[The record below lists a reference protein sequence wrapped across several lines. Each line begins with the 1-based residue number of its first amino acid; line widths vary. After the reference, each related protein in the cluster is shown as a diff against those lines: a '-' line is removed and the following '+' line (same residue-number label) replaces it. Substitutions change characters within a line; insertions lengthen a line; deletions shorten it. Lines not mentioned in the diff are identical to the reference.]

1 MPNWKNRTMMMNSG
15 GSVSRPTMTDFFE
28 QGYANLGSEKNP
40 NTSYN
45 ENRRSDRN
53 IDDLRR
59 LMQNQYYDKI
69 SSGTGLGD
77 IKEQVNKIQNMKRKG
92 KNLSQDLDYGPFS
105 GSLSAD
111 ENSITAR
118 ANVGKGIFELLRDR
132 DSGDNSASYRRGNYL
147 LSGSE
152 SGRKSLDYRNGPFY
166 GSAFTGDKRLGD
178 GVRAGMKFS
187 FSKGGPVQGFNTGGR
202 VGTSK
207 VRPSGNIIKEEII
220 KFDEL
225 DRPIFVKPSPKIN
238 RPDDFYNMDLIENLV
253 TTLPRRSINARGVGS
268 AASDKTVEDF
278 SSLGIL
284 GLGRNTL
291 GGESR
296 DLARYF
302 QENPE
307 RYKAVM
313 EKFDGNLNDLTKYLE
328 SDKVTAEDAELFGST
343 NLVEI
348 QKNIAKSREGSE
360 EPQTVSTES
369 EDNETTEENTEPP
382 EQPDNEEQKDM
393 TEFQKFATEL
403 LLRDEGSYS
412 PEAERA
418 GQVSSMY
425 GQIAPGQVGGFGAA
439 EARGVAAAEIA
450 QQKIDADNRTI
461 GGALAKK
468 RMELAAAPKYGDFG
482 QLPLGKLG
490 DTEMTAQVYKSKNPG
505 KYNSLFAEGAA
516 DSVVGD
522 VYTRTDTIN
531 RQLKAM
537 QAIYDSAEQATG
549 GPNRFIAFAES
560 LAGVFGMNPPAG
572 GFTNVEA
579 AVQFLQLEL
588 AKELLGEGGKTIS
601 DNERKMVSQALGMP
615 GATTTPAQ
623 LRSKLSNVI
632 NKLNSNLEENK
643 RFLTRNSKKHP
654 DIARAIA
661 NHNANKESEEK
672 VISKNAY
679 MGK

>member
-1 MPNWKNRTMMMNSG
+1 
-15 GSVSRPTMTDFFE
+15 MTDFFE

-40 NTSYN
+40 DTYYN
-45 ENRRSDRN
+45 DNRRSDRN
-53 IDDLRR
+53 IDDLRK

-69 SSGTGLGD
+69 SSGSDIGS
-77 IKEQVNKIQNMKRKG
+77 IKEQINKIEKMKRKG
-92 KNLSQDLDYGPFS
+92 KNLNQNLDYGPFS

-111 ENSITAR
+111 KNSITAR

-178 GVRAGMKFS
+178 GVKAGMRFS

-202 VGTSK
+202 VGTNK
-207 VRPSGNIIKEEII
+207 VRPSGNIIEEEII

-225 DRPIFVKPSPKIN
+225 ERPIFVKPSSKRN

-253 TTLPRRSINARGVGS
+253 TTLPRRGINARG
-268 AASDKTVEDF
+268 AASNKTVADF

-284 GLGRNTL
+284 GLGRNTF

-313 EKFDGNLNDLTKYLE
+313 ENFDGNLNDLTKYLE

-348 QKNIAKSREGSE
+348 QKNIAESREGSE
-360 EPQTVSTES
+360 DFKKVSTES
-369 EDNETTEENTEPP
+369 EDNENTEENTEPP
-382 EQPDNEEQKDM
+382 KQPAKEKTDFEL
-393 TEFQKFATEL
+393 FADEIAI
-403 LLRDEGSYS
+403 RDQGSYS

-450 QQKIDADNRTI
+450 QQKIDAD
-461 GGALAKK
+461 
-468 RMELAAAPKYGDFG
+468 E
-482 QLPLGKLG
+482 
-490 DTEMTAQVYKSKNPG
+490 
-505 KYNSLFAEGAA
+505 
-516 DSVVGD
+516 
-522 VYTRTDTIN
+522 
-531 RQLKAM
+531 
-537 QAIYDSAEQATG
+537 
-549 GPNRFIAFAES
+549 
-560 LAGVFGMNPPAG
+560 
-572 GFTNVEA
+572 
-579 AVQFLQLEL
+579 
-588 AKELLGEGGKTIS
+588 
-601 DNERKMVSQALGMP
+601 
-615 GATTTPAQ
+615 
-623 LRSKLSNVI
+623 
-632 NKLNSNLEENK
+632 
-643 RFLTRNSKKHP
+643 
-654 DIARAIA
+654 
-661 NHNANKESEEK
+661 
-672 VISKNAY
+672 
-679 MGK
+679 

>member
-1 MPNWKNRTMMMNSG
+1 MSNWKNRTMMMNSG

-28 QGYANLGSEKNP
+28 QGYADLGSEESP
-40 NTSYN
+40 STYYN
-45 ENRRSDRN
+45 DNRRSDRN

-69 SSGTGLGD
+69 SSGTGIGD

-92 KNLSQDLDYGPFS
+92 RNLKQDLNYGPFS
-105 GSLSAD
+105 GSLSANG
-111 ENSITAR
+111 NSISAR
-118 ANVGKGIFELLRDR
+118 ANVGKGILELLKDKE
-132 DSGDNSASYRRGNYL
+132 SGNNSASYKRGNYS

-152 SGRKSLDYRNGPFY
+152 SGRKSLDYEDGILY

-178 GVRAGMKFS
+178 GVKAGMRFR

-207 VRPSGNIIKEEII
+207 VRPSGNIIEEEII

-225 DRPIFVKPSPKIN
+225 DRPIFVKPSSKRN

-253 TTLPRRSINARGVGS
+253 TTLPRRSINARGP
-268 AASDKTVEDF
+268 ASDKTVADF

-302 QENPE
+302 QANPE
-307 RYKAVM
+307 RYKTVM

-348 QKNIAKSREGSE
+348 QKNIAESREGSE
-360 EPQTVSTES
+360 DPKKVSTES
-369 EDNETTEENTEPP
+369 EDNKTTEENTTPP
-382 EQPDNEEQKDM
+382 EQPAKEKTD
-393 TEFQKFATEL
+393 FQLFADEIAI
-403 LLRDEGSYS
+403 RDEGSYS

-425 GQIAPGQVGGFGAA
+425 GQIAPGQVGGFGVA
-439 EARGVAAAEIA
+439 EARGAAAAEA
-450 QQKIDADNRTI
+450 VQQKIDADNRTI

-468 RMELAAAPKYGDFG
+468 RMELDAAPKYGDFG
-482 QLPLGKLG
+482 QIPLGKLG
-490 DTEMTAQVYKSKNPG
+490 DTNMTGQVYKSKNPG
-505 KYNSLFAEGAA
+505 QYNSLFVEGAA
-516 DSVVGD
+516 DAVVGD

-531 RQLKAM
+531 RQLEAM
-537 QAIYDSAEQATG
+537 KRIYKSAEEATG
-549 GPNRFIAFAES
+549 GPNRVIAFAES
-560 LAGVFGMNPPAG
+560 LAGAFGLNPPAG
-572 GFTNVEA
+572 GFTNVSA

-601 DNERKMVSQALGMP
+601 DNERKMVSEALGMP
-615 GATTTPAQ
+615 GGTTTPAQ
-623 LRSKLSNVI
+623 LRAKISNVI
-632 NKLNSNLEENK
+632 NKLESNLEENK
-643 RFLTRNSKKHP
+643 RFLRRNSEKHP
-654 DIARAIA
+654 DIANAIA
-661 NHNANKESEEK
+661 NHNANKKSEKK

>member
-1 MPNWKNRTMMMNSG
+1 MSNWKNRTMMMNSG

-28 QGYANLGSEKNP
+28 QGYADLGSEESP
-40 NTSYN
+40 STYYN
-45 ENRRSDRN
+45 DNRRSDRN

-69 SSGTGLGD
+69 SSGTGIGD

-92 KNLSQDLDYGPFS
+92 RNLKQDLNYGPFS
-105 GSLSAD
+105 GSLSANG
-111 ENSITAR
+111 NSISAR
-118 ANVGKGIFELLRDR
+118 ANVGKGILELLKDKE
-132 DSGDNSASYRRGNYL
+132 SGNNSASYRRGNYS

-152 SGRKSLDYRNGPFY
+152 SGRKSLDYEDGILY
-166 GSAFTGDKRLGD
+166 GSAFTGDKKLGD
-178 GVRAGMKFS
+178 GVKAGMRFR

-207 VRPSGNIIKEEII
+207 VRPPGNIIEEEII

-225 DRPIFVKPSPKIN
+225 DRPIFVKPSSKRN

-253 TTLPRRSINARGVGS
+253 TTLPRRGINARGP
-268 AASDKTVEDF
+268 ASDKTVADF

-302 QENPE
+302 QANPE

-348 QKNIAKSREGSE
+348 QKNIAESREGSE
-360 EPQTVSTES
+360 DPKKVSTES
-369 EDNETTEENTEPP
+369 EDNKTTEENTTPP
-382 EQPDNEEQKDM
+382 EQPAKEKTD
-393 TEFQKFATEL
+393 FQLFADEIAI
-403 LLRDEGSYS
+403 RDEGSYS

-425 GQIAPGQVGGFGAA
+425 GQIAPGQVGGFGVA
-439 EARGVAAAEIA
+439 EARGAAAAEA
-450 QQKIDADNRTI
+450 VQQKIDADNRTI

-468 RMELAAAPKYGDFG
+468 RMELDAAPKYGDFG
-482 QLPLGKLG
+482 QIPLGKLG
-490 DTEMTAQVYKSKNPG
+490 DTNMTGQVYKSKNPG
-505 KYNSLFAEGAA
+505 QYNSLFVEGAA
-516 DSVVGD
+516 DAVVGD

-531 RQLKAM
+531 RQLEAM
-537 QAIYDSAEQATG
+537 KRIYKSAEEATG
-549 GPNRFIAFAES
+549 GPNRVIAFAES
-560 LAGVFGMNPPAG
+560 LAGAFGLNPPAG
-572 GFTNVEA
+572 GFTNVSA

-601 DNERKMVSQALGMP
+601 DNERKMVSEALGMP
-615 GATTTPAQ
+615 GGTTTPAQ
-623 LRSKLSNVI
+623 LRAKISNVI
-632 NKLNSNLEENK
+632 NKLESNLEENK
-643 RFLTRNSKKHP
+643 RFLRRNSEKHP
-654 DIARAIA
+654 DIANAIA
-661 NHNANKESEEK
+661 NHNANKKSEKK